1 MSNESLVF
9 VYGSLKRG
17 GSNQHYL
24 AGQKFIGV
32 ARTTPGFRLFDLG
45 QYPGMIPFA
54 GDRDG
59 VSGEVWSV
67 EVDCLDHLDV
77 LEGIAEELYR
87 REPVPLLPPFA
98 DHKVETYLYARSV
111 EGRRDLGGEYVV

>member
-1 MSNESLVF
+1 MSNETLVF

-24 AGQKFIGV
+24 AGQKFIGM
-32 ARTTPGFRLFDLG
+32 ARTMPGFRLFDLG
-45 QYPGMIPFA
+45 TYPGMVPFA
-54 GDRDG
+54 DDRDG

-67 EVDCLDHLDV
+67 EVDCLEHLDL
-77 LEGIAEELYR
+77 LEGIVEGLYR
-87 REPVPLLPPFA
+87 REPITLLPPFA
-98 DHKVETYLYARSV
+98 DRKVEGYIYARSV